1 MQKSPRLSSYL
12 SNFIPIISMS
22 VLALFSFA
30 LIKQTSN
37 SLTTPTSAAASK
49 LSEQNYYLHR
59 FFTSQFNEDGA
70 VKAYIKG
77 GTALHFDISQ
87 QLAVTEFSFYF
98 LSPHFLYH
106 GTANKALTTD
116 SSNETELYDDVSVV
130 RSTVS
135 LRPVATVFQ
144 SDSFYIR
151 PQSEKIKPD
160 ARIIDQSPQLRM
172 LGRVRIR
179 LDSSK

>member
-1 MQKSPRLSSYL
+1 MQKTPRASSSF

-22 VLALFSFA
+22 ILALASFA

-37 SLTTPTSAAASK
+37 SLATPAAAASR

-59 FFTSQFNEDGA
+59 FFTSQFNEDGV

-77 GTALHFDISQ
+77 GAAIHFDISQ
-87 QLAVTEFSFYF
+87 QLAVTDFSFYF
-98 LSPHFLYH
+98 LSPSAFYH

-116 SSNETELYDDVSVV
+116 SGNETELYDEVRVL

-135 LRPVATVFQ
+135 LRPVATLFQ

-151 PQSEKIKPD
+151 TESKKIKTGT
-160 ARIIDQSPQLRM
+160 RVIDQSPQLRM

-179 LDSSK
+179 TESIK

>member
-1 MQKSPRLSSYL
+1 MQKSPRLSNYL
-12 SNFIPIISMS
+12 SNFMPIISMS

-37 SLTTPTSAAASK
+37 RLTTPAVAASK
-49 LSEQNYYLHR
+49 LFEQNYYLHR

-70 VKAYIKG
+70 IKAYIKG

-87 QLAVTEFSFYF
+87 QLAVTDFSFYF
-98 LSPHFLYH
+98 LNPPVQYH

-116 SSNETELYDDVSVV
+116 SSNETELYDDVRVV

-135 LRPVATVFQ
+135 LRPVVNVFQ

-151 PQSEKIKPD
+151 PQSEKINPD
-160 ARIIDQSPQLRM
+160 TRIIDQSPQLRM
-172 LGRVRIR
+172 LGRVRIS
-179 LDSSK
+179 LDSKK